1 MNKSGKP
8 SMYRKRYI
16 PDEIKSLEK
25 DEILYM
31 SDDVIV
37 TKWDTF
43 RPKKNFSNGISC
55 TFVNKGFKISK
66 FMDNNGKLV
75 YYYCDIIH
83 SDYYKDENK
92 WIFTDLLADVKIYPD
107 GKTEIVDLDEV
118 SEALKSGIIST
129 ETVCELMENLN
140 SLLGIIYSGEWR
152 KMTERFFV

>member
-1 MNKSGKP
+1 
-8 SMYRKRYI
+8 MYRKRYI

-107 GKTEIVDLDEV
+107 GRTEIVDLDEV

-152 KMTERFFV
+152 KLTERFFV

>member
-1 MNKSGKP
+1 
-8 SMYRKRYI
+8 MYRKRYI

-25 DEILYM
+25 DEILYI

-107 GKTEIVDLDEV
+107 GRTEIVDLNEV

-140 SLLGIIYSGEWR
+140 SLLGLIYSGEWR